1 MLVTLRVFG
10 VEQRFIDFNNF
21 IQFGLCSFLKRKKNV
36 SLFFT
41 IVDSYILYLINK
53 PDKIIIIIIIINI

>member
-1 MLVTLRVFG
+1 M
-10 VEQRFIDFNNF
+10 DFNNF

-53 PDKIIIIIIIINI
+53 PDKIINI